1 MSVTSVP
8 PDEGGASITPGV
20 LEGRHNRV
28 TKPPK
33 IKRECKACDRQA
45 NLPQPSL
52 WKDDAPSVINSM
64 WSAAAGSSPATFR
77 SPSL

>member
-20 LEGRHNRV
+20 LEGRRNRV

-33 IKRECKACDRQA
+33 IKRECRMHDSKT
-45 NLPQPSL
+45 NLQQPSL
-52 WKDDAPSVINSM
+52 
-64 WSAAAGSSPATFR
+64 
-77 SPSL
+77 